1 MSQAERNINNV
12 SLDGVK
18 AVLYLNT
25 FLPHQWNLRLKTEER
40 KKDNF
45 IARCDPEPRP
55 PSSKETDQFTLS
67 PYILMALTA
76 SWLSLSLYMLA
87 ARLLYFCWASVV
99 WQLCDLKNVPAR
111 AFPAEVMIKQTSLLQ
126 KYIQALRQKCTT
138 PMIDSFCVRKA
149 PTPRRTFPGME
160 AQIQYRCLEPAK
172 GEVRN
177 SLNRADVA
185 TRRKY
190 FITLKLSTNESAVM

>member
-1 MSQAERNINNV
+1 MLVWGWVRRAV
-12 SLDGVK
+12 S
-18 AVLYLNT
+18 YTNT
-25 FLPHQWNLRLKTEER
+25 FLPHQWNLRLKTEE
-40 KKDNF
+40 KIISFLSQDL
-45 IARCDPEPRP
+45 ILP
-55 PSSKETDQFTLS
+55 PFATEAGLFTLS

-138 PMIDSFCVRKA
+138 PIIDSFCGRKA

-160 AQIQYRCLEPAK
+160 AQIQYRYLEPAK

-190 FITLKLSTNESAVM
+190 FITVKLSTNESAVM